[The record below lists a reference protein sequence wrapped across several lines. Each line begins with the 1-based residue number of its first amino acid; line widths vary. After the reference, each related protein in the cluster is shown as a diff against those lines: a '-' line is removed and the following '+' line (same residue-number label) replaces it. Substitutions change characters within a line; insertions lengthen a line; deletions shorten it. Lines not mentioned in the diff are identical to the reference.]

1 MQKTRKD
8 WRRHIK
14 GERVRWRWGRPSQ
27 CLSTLDKFWGKQIKN
42 FIIVWGMNFFFCHSL
57 SEESDNFSIERRK
70 FSSAKWKLHAG
81 TSQCSDVISNW
92 LRICVEIRLNNFEM
106 KNFFLKRSLSYTD
119 STRWKTFSTF
129 VHRPLLHCSELCKC
143 NKSNFNSNFK
153 SLFMGKYKFNSSHR
167 FFHHRSFLSSD
178 QLKNVLTVHES
189 KLSVR
194 RIYRSIHYS
203 TRWLTEFSH
212 FPPSLLGS

>member
-14 GERVRWRWGRPSQ
+14 GGRVRWWGGPKSQ

-42 FIIVWGMNFFFCHSL
+42 FIIVWGMNFFFCHSF

-70 FSSAKWKLHAG
+70 FSSAKWKLHG
-81 TSQCSDVISNW
+81 GKTCQCSDVISNW
-92 LRICVEIRLNNFEM
+92 LRICAEIRLNNFEM
-106 KNFFLKRSLSYTD
+106 KNFSFEEVSLKVEDEKRFPHSFTDHCCFVLSSVT
-119 STRWKTFSTF
+119 
-129 VHRPLLHCSELCKC
+129 V
-143 NKSNFNSNFK
+143 KSNFNSNFK
-153 SLFMGKYKFNSSHR
+153 SLFMGKYKFNSSQR
-167 FFHHRSFLSSD
+167 FFLHHHSFLSSD

-203 TRWLTEFSH
+203 TR
-212 FPPSLLGS
+212 